1 MMEGGGLSSQT
12 KFQAPN
18 TSKTCKQQPST
29 ANWNYSGSGR
39 SNSDYKAISASQQSW
54 SLGLAELGNKDLPAV
69 LIRVKAELKT
79 RQLNRNSMKS
89 DWCEVKK
96 CLAQAFLRCNA
107 SSCQNTDPVLNW

>member
-1 MMEGGGLSSQT
+1 MPLKIANSSLALQIGT
-12 KFQAPN
+12 IPV
-18 TSKTCKQQPST
+18 
-29 ANWNYSGSGR
+29 WVGSVW

-89 DWCEVKK
+89 D
-96 CLAQAFLRCNA
+96 
-107 SSCQNTDPVLNW
+107 